1 MFLTFLKQFAWNAFD
16 FLFLSF
22 HFRQV
27 AATQFSP
34 ADARKAFPC
43 FDEPAMKA
51 TFNMTIAHDPT
62 LTALSNMPIYNRS
75 KEMGGWK
82 YSVFQ
87 KSVDMSTYLVAF
99 AVCDFDFKEFIHK
112 NVIKVRH

>member
-1 MFLTFLKQFAWNAFD
+1 
-16 FLFLSF
+16 
-22 HFRQV
+22 
-27 AATQFSP
+27 
-34 ADARKAFPC
+34 
-43 FDEPAMKA
+43 MKA

>member
-1 MFLTFLKQFAWNAFD
+1 
-16 FLFLSF
+16 
-22 HFRQV
+22 
-27 AATQFSP
+27 
-34 ADARKAFPC
+34 
-43 FDEPAMKA
+43 
-51 TFNMTIAHDPT
+51 
-62 LTALSNMPIYNRS
+62 MPIYNRS

-87 KSVDMSTYLVAF
+87 KSVEMSTYLVAF